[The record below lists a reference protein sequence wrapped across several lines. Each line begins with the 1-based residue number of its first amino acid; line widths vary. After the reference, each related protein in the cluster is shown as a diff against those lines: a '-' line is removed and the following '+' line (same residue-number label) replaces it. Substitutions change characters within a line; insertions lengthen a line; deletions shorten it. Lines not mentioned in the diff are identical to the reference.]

1 MNSRFDAVMKFAV
14 KLIRREPKP
23 QRKAA
28 RKPGPALPA
37 KKPLVFDVH
46 APCPICGTFYSDPAL
61 QLKHYQRAHKE
72 GRSNPWHEAIYY
84 PDAEDWPTE
93 AEGLVRALNRQLI
106 GDWFKPDK

>member
-84 PDAEDWPTE
+84 PDAVDVDHIADPDLESK
-93 AEGLVRALNRQLI
+93 LVSWSDFVRGKN
-106 GDWFKPDK
+106 